1 MTAPLRRRPSVR
13 QIALSTL
20 LVLAMVCLI
29 AGVVM
34 AISFAANVDDPTVST
49 GEWTTMVI
57 LSMLLYGPMM
67 VITGWPITIPVT
79 LLLGP
84 LLAHLRLRY
93 RRDRK
98 PPAAARTVL
107 IVLLGYAGV
116 TVLTWAVL
124 LFAARG
130 LR

>member
-1 MTAPLRRRPSVR
+1 MAETTRRRPSAQ

-20 LVLAMVCLI
+20 LALAIVCLV

-34 AISFAANVDDPTVST
+34 AIGFAANVDDPTVST

-67 VITGWPITIPVT
+67 VLTGWPITVPVT
-79 LLLGP
+79 VVLG
-84 LLAHLRLRY
+84 LVLAYGRLRY
-93 RRDRK
+93 QRDRT
-98 PPAAARTVL
+98 PLAAARTAL

-116 TVLTWAVL
+116 IGLTWVVL
-124 LFAARG
+124 LFTARG
-130 LR
+130 LG